1 MLKTEAPSALRFA
14 VVDLEASSTKPNNRI
29 IEIAVLIFEDN
40 GIDMSLKETYSTLV
54 NPELEVP
61 DEILE
66 LTGITAEELEVAPKF
81 FEIAE
86 DLELLTRDCILV
98 AHNVD
103 FDMELLRSEFEKL
116 GVEYNRKTKCT
127 QKLAMK
133 QFPELAS
140 YGLKSLCELLDIELS
155 FNHKAMDDAVACSE
169 LFSRTYFDQKRK
181 NTSEGPTLTKLHKN
195 HPGLNLS
202 FLAQLTTTPGVVHF
216 NSDGKTIYIDR
227 FENLKEEL
235 PRFLVRFA
243 KKYEEA
249 ELDDLQVSAY
259 KDSLMAMRKKEE
271 LIGKFRPNLN
281 FEERKTSWGVFLK
294 ENPFSLRAFPL
305 FKGQGDLL
313 FISDNKDDA
322 VHWIRLQLD
331 DVEKQEFAYIDQQDQ
346 RLINRL
352 KKEREKQIRTKVKPF
367 AQYPHDHFVVMG
379 PGRDDDELSCH
390 FFNGG
395 RLSGHAFIS
404 GQAAFGIDCTPSF
417 VKPVKETSLL
427 KHYLLREFQD
437 WKNRTRK
444 DHSIKVL
451 KSVKVANKERVPD
464 DANGNLYQ
472 DEAPNQRFRK
482 KNKKKNTRRQGP
494 GQTGS
499 SKKKHFSKKS
509 ASKNSQESGQGHNHG
524 TKKKKRRNNRNNRN
538 GNSGGNS
545 NGNQAPNGNS

>member
-1 MLKTEAPSALRFA
+1 MLETDAPEALRFA
-14 VVDLEASSTKPNNRI
+14 VIDLEASSTRPNNRI
-29 IEIAVLIFEDN
+29 IEVAVLIFEDD

-61 DEILE
+61 NDILE
-66 LTGITAEELEVAPKF
+66 LTGITPEELETAPKF

-86 DLELLTRDCILV
+86 DLELLTRNCSLV

-103 FDMELLRSEFEKL
+103 FDIELLRTEFEKM
-116 GVEYNRKTKCT
+116 GIEYNRKTKCT

-140 YGLKSLCELLDIELS
+140 YDLKSLCELLDIELA

-169 LFSRTYFDQKRK
+169 LFKRTYYEVKGK
-181 NTSEGPTLTKLHKN
+181 KTSDGPSLTKIHKT
-195 HPGLNLS
+195 HPGLDLS
-202 FLAQLTTTPGVVHF
+202 FLAELTPTPGVVHF
-216 NSDGKTIYIDR
+216 NNEGKTIYIDR

-235 PRFLVRFA
+235 PRFLIRFA
-243 KKYEEA
+243 SKHEDA
-249 ELDDLQVSAY
+249 SLDDLQVRTY

-271 LIGKFRPNLN
+271 RIGKLKPTLN

-305 FKGQGDLL
+305 FKGKGDLL

-322 VHWIRLQLD
+322 VHWIRLQLN

-346 RLINRL
+346 KLINRL
-352 KKEREKQIRTKVKPF
+352 KKEREKQIRSKVKPF

-395 RLSGHAFIS
+395 KLSGHAFLS
-404 GQAAFGIDCTPSF
+404 GQAVYDIDCTPSF
-417 VKPVKETSLL
+417 VKPVRETSLL

-451 KSVKVANKERVPD
+451 KSTKAANKANANE
-464 DANGNLYQ
+464 ANGNVYV
-472 DEAPNQRFRK
+472 DESASTTFRK
-482 KNKKKNTRRQGP
+482 KN
-494 GQTGS
+494 
-499 SKKKHFSKKS
+499 SKKKKKKS
-509 ASKNSQESGQGHNHG
+509 NHRNNERSGGKKKTFSKNSNGKFNPRN
-524 TKKKKRRNNRNNRN
+524 KKKKKSN
-538 GNSGGNS
+538 GNRGNGNA
-545 NGNQAPNGNS
+545 NGNQAPNGNV